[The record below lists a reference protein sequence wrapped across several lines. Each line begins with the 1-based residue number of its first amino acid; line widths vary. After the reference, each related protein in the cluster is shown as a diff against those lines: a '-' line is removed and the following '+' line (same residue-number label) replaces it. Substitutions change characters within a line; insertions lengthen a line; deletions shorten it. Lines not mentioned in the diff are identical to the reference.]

1 MQLTYYG
8 VKVGS
13 CTKEQLNIE
22 KEFEHNPKQNLLSA
36 ESIIDG
42 TLEEQRVLDVY
53 DIVLA
58 GVMCE

>member
-1 MQLTYYG
+1 MDNL
-8 VKVGS
+8 K
-13 CTKEQLNIE
+13 KNIE